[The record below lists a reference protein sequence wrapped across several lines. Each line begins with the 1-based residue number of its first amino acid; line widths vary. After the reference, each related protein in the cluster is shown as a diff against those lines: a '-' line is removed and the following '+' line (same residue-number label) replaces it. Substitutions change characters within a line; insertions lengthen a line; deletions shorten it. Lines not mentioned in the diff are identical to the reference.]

1 MVDIDSALRA
11 SAYSGKK
18 NRNSSDDNKEVVK
31 KGLEPFDPKVH
42 AKKEVA
48 DAYSMWLVIIYGFLI
63 ALFMRYIFM
72 PTQDTMEGI
81 LWLLPVMLTATIPSL
96 HKIIIPKNY
105 SELYTRGNWFRGGIL
120 FLFSWL
126 ALSFILLN
134 PPIADIAPP
143 TIASGIDIQ
152 DNNDTAI
159 IGHSWDGEIYELN
172 LKENTA
178 EIILGMSVRD
188 NVDAENAIIRIEI
201 NHSTLSESIILAN
214 GSVISQ
220 QQAIERFDNVDKWL
234 RGEDKNIEKEF
245 TGKPDVAPNSNDI
258 GLAWNLAEEL
268 DINNINL
275 GEYEIKIYLMEI
287 GKDVKPFDENT
298 WERTYTL
305 KIIRTES

>member
-18 NRNSSDDNKEVVK
+18 NKNTSDDNKDVPK

-72 PTQDTMEGI
+72 PTQDSMEGI

-105 SELYTRGNWFRGGIL
+105 SELYTRGNWFRGGFL

-134 PPIADIAPP
+134 PPMADIAAP

-159 IGHSWDGEIYELN
+159 IGHSWDGDVFEIN

-214 GSVISQ
+214 GSVINQ

-245 TGKPDVAPNSNDI
+245 KEKPDVAPNSNDI

-275 GEYEIKIYLMEI
+275 GEYEIKIHLSEI
-287 GKDVKPFDENT
+287 GKDVKA
-298 WERTYTL
+298 
-305 KIIRTES
+305 I

>member
-18 NRNSSDDNKEVVK
+18 NRNTSDDSKDVVK

-63 ALFMRYIFM
+63 ALFMRFIFM
-72 PTQDTMEGI
+72 PTQGTMEGI

-105 SELYTRGNWFRGGIL
+105 SELYTRGNWFRGGFL

-134 PPIADIAPP
+134 PPLADIAPP

-159 IGHSWDGEIYELN
+159 IGHSWDGEIFELN

-201 NHSTLSESIILAN
+201 NHSTLSEPIILAN
-214 GSVISQ
+214 GPVINQ

-298 WERTYTL
+298 WEKTYKL